1 MNQQIRLRPMD
12 RTLLHEY
19 YKGFVMDA
27 DLFMDMSRFRAY
39 TYAPERVDAYFD
51 KLRSQ
56 KDRVDFL
63 ILLDEKPIGEIALKH
78 IDETARRCEL
88 SIHLQNDSV
97 KNKGY
102 GTQAERL
109 ILNYAFQTLG
119 METVIADS
127 VLKNMRSQHTLEKVG
142 FQETGRDETF
152 VYYKISKSD
161 VRSEISIKKADK
173 NDLKKIYDMQLTAF
187 RPLLDKY
194 KDYETSPAAET
205 FERTLQ
211 RFRFD
216 NVSYHL
222 ITLGTAVIGAVRV
235 RWNDDIYVLSQIIIL
250 PEYQGLGYAQE
261 AIRQVEAAYPNAS
274 RWRLD
279 TIEQEAKLCHLYE
292 KMGYHKT
299 GHSEHIKDGM
309 DIIFYEKVMDV

>member
-78 IDETARRCEL
+78 IDETAKQCEL

>member
-78 IDETARRCEL
+78 IDETAKQCEL

-97 KNKGY
+97 KNQGY

>member
-51 KLRSQ
+51 RLQSQ

-78 IDETARRCEL
+78 IDETAKRCEL

-97 KNKGY
+97 KNQGY

-127 VLKNMRSQHTLEKVG
+127 VLKNLRSQRVLEKAG
-142 FQETGRDETF
+142 FQETGRDDTF
-152 VYYKISKSD
+152 VYYKRSKSD
-161 VRSEISIKKADK
+161 LRAGISVEKADK
-173 NDLKKIYDMQLTAF
+173 NDLKQIYEMQVSAF
-187 RPLLDKY
+187 RPLLDQY
-194 KDYETSPAAET
+194 KDYETSPAAEP

-211 RFRFD
+211 RFRFE

-222 ITLGTAVIGAVRV
+222 IKLGTEVIGAVRV
-235 RWNDDIYVLSQIIIL
+235 RWNDDTYVLSQIFIL
-250 PEYQGLGYAQE
+250 PEYQGQGYAQE

-299 GHSEHIKDGM
+299 GQTKRIKDGM
-309 DIIFYEKVMDV
+309 DLVFYEKVMDV